1 MLLLVVLLAQ
11 ALPPADDCPPISA
24 LQSIA
29 ELHRTWESANSACRN
44 LPRDSMEGE
53 AACSRREVLGS
64 ELGRLGWCVKYMGLE
79 VLWEM
84 CPRQRGGG

>member
-11 ALPPADDCPPISA
+11 ALPPADDCPPISP

-44 LPRDSMEGE
+44 LPRDSME
-53 AACSRREVLGS
+53 ARLLALGARS
-64 ELGRLGWCVKYMGLE
+64 LVRS
-79 VLWEM
+79 
-84 CPRQRGGG
+84 